1 MKELSGIEKLELVR
15 DIFNKLGYDFSK
27 ITVSEAFTLFRSI
40 NEEIYYF
47 VEEKNCEKAD
57 IDEE

>member
-27 ITVSEAFTLFRSI
+27 VTVSEAFTLLRSI

-47 VEEKNCEKAD
+47 VEEKNCVKPD
-57 IDEE
+57 TDEE